1 MARSIPRNGRAICLG
16 ALLAAGVPSVL
27 WAAEASPDTAT
38 LHKELEQSI
47 KMIDAL
53 AARVKEL
60 ESKLASIPAAA
71 LAAPPPVAAAPAPAP
86 ADAAR
91 LQAVEQQINQIETA
105 NASRQGD
112 DTGLPV
118 HGFADVDIGNHNPFH
133 AYEKGASLNNLDLY
147 LTPKLGGK
155 WLSLFELNFEVDFAG
170 NVGVD
175 IERGQLGYQF
185 SDAATVWVGRFHT
198 PYGYVNTALHHG
210 VWLNDSLRRP
220 AFLMFEDQG
229 GVLPA
234 HTVGAWLTGADRGD
248 GGKVL
253 YDVFAGNGQ
262 QIIDGLIDMRSGG
275 NDHGKL
281 IYGGRLGYQWTAG
294 PAEGLLVGANA
305 FESRIEDNQIPED
318 LTEVRVAGAY
328 AVYDT
333 DTWEVLSEA
342 YLFDNVDVYQSEGT
356 HRSNAYFVQ
365 AGYRLPSFIPYARY
379 ERAHLDQTDQYFA
392 QQMTGFSYYRS
403 AAGFRRDLNPKVAIK
418 FEVANTHYTDR
429 ALANP
434 NLFFA
439 RLPVTSFNE
448 FLAQLAIRF

>member
-1 MARSIPRNGRAICLG
+1 MSTSMHRNVG
-16 ALLAAGVPSVL
+16 ALCLCAVLAAALPAVAVGEESS
-27 WAAEASPDTAT
+27 ADAIKT
-38 LHKELEQSI
+38 LQQKLDQSL
-47 KMIDAL
+47 KMIEAL

-60 ESKLASIPAAA
+60 ETKQAATPPGG
-71 LAAPPPVAAAPAPAP
+71 AAPPPAAVAQAERAAS
-86 ADAAR
+86 DSAR
-91 LQAVEQQINQIETA
+91 LQAVEQQVSQIETA
-105 NASRQGD
+105 NAARQGD

-118 HGFADVDIGNHNPFH
+118 HGFADVNIGNHNPFH
-133 AYEKGASLNNLDLY
+133 PYEKGASLNNLDLY
-147 LTPKLGGK
+147 LTPKLGDK
-155 WLSLFELNFEVDFAG
+155 WLSLFELNFEVDHDG

-198 PYGYVNTALHHG
+198 PYGYVNTAFHHG

-229 GVLPA
+229 GVMPS
-234 HTVGAWLTGADRGD
+234 HTVGAWLTGAMRGED
-248 GGKVL
+248 GKVL

-262 QIIDGLIDMRSGG
+262 QIIGGQIDMRSGG

-281 IYGGRLGYQWTAG
+281 IYGGRLGYQWIAG
-294 PAEGLLVGANA
+294 PAEGLLVGVDA
-305 FESRIEDNQIPED
+305 FDSKVDDDQIPEN

-342 YLFDNVDVYQSEGT
+342 YLFDNVDLYQGMGT
-356 HRSNAYFVQ
+356 HRSNAYFAQV
-365 AGYRLPSFIPYARY
+365 GYRFPTFIPYVRY

-392 QQMTGFSYYRS
+392 QQMTGGSYYRT
-403 AAGFRRDLNPKVAIK
+403 AAGFRHDLNQKVAVK

-429 ALANP
+429 IIGD
-434 NLFFA
+434 
-439 RLPVTSFNE
+439 FNE
-448 FLAQLAIRF
+448 FLSQLAIRF